1 MKFPK
6 FEMVK
11 MDGKIRDKNLLYY
24 LISSLKNGLR
34 ADPLS
39 THASKKIGFLGW
51 NYFAMTSK

>member
-11 MDGKIRDKNLLYY
+11 MDREISDKNLLYY
-24 LISSLKNGLR
+24 LISSLNNGSR
-34 ADPLS
+34 GDPLP
-39 THASKKIGFLGW
+39 THASKNIGFLGW